1 MSLNWEG
8 NSDLGLSIIDSNGEE
23 LSFFNPEGLGGGK
36 FDMEGYDPES
46 GSREIRWGSSPPSG
60 TYSVVVRHF
69 ETEGE
74 EGEVQFEVN
83 VNNGG
88 DKQQFSGSIQS
99 DGSTVEVGSFEI

>member
-1 MSLNWEG
+1 
-8 NSDLGLSIIDSNGEE
+8 
-23 LSFFNPEGLGGGK
+23 
-36 FDMEGYDPES
+36 MEGYDPES

-60 TYSVVVRHF
+60 IYSVVVRHY

-83 VNNGG
+83 VNRGG
-88 DKQQFSGSIQS
+88 EMQQFSGSIQS

>member
-1 MSLNWEG
+1 M
-8 NSDLGLSIIDSNGEE
+8 
-23 LSFFNPEGLGGGK
+23 
-36 FDMEGYDPES
+36 
-46 GSREIRWGSSPPSG
+46 
-60 TYSVVVRHF
+60 VVRHF
-69 ETEGE
+69 EAEGE